1 MIYRCEWAKNPL
13 AIQYHDTEWGV
24 PTHDERELFELL
36 VLEGAQAGLSWDTV
50 LKKRDSYRKA
60 FNNFDVKKVAAYNER
75 NQQELLSNPGIIRN
89 KLKVAS
95 AVRNAQ
101 AFTAIQQ
108 SFGSFDAYIWSFT
121 SNTSLNAERETIAD
135 IPSSTVLSDK
145 ISKDLKKRGF
155 NFVGTTIIYAYLQS
169 IGIVNDH
176 SVSCFRHKEI
186 VDLYS

>member
-75 NQQELLSNPGIIRN
+75 KQQELLNNPGIIRN

-101 AFTAIQQ
+101 AFIAVQQ
-108 SFGSFDAYIWSFT
+108 TFGSFDAYIWSFT
-121 SNTSLNAERETIAD
+121 SNTPLNTKRETIAD
-135 IPSSTVLSDK
+135 IPASTVFSDK

-176 SVSCFRHKEI
+176 PVSCFRHKEI